1 MSYDT
6 LLRHIQEKVE
16 EEEQKGLTPDGI
28 IIFTMDNVDFQKG
41 YAQIFNGNQ
50 ILSWH
55 GTTLQAVKTK
65 PSLDT
70 SPLNPMVTRR
80 RSHALLSPF
89 NSPDCE
95 EQMSAPKRLR
105 GRARTAT
112 EFQSKVS
119 SSSIPSSY
127 DFQSHSVSSSEPT
140 KRMSI
145 SDFRQTPSEQAAV
158 QNLLTQAFSYCLI
171 KNALPAERRKE
182 LLGVQEFVGISTNAP
197 TPEVGQVKYL
207 SVL

>member
-1 MSYDT
+1 MCVSYDT

-16 EEEQKGLTPDGI
+16 EEEQKGLLLGLTPDGI
-28 IIFTMDNVDFQKG
+28 IIFTMIFKKVMR
-41 YAQIFNGNQ
+41 QIFNGNQ

-95 EQMSAPKRLR
+95 EQMSVPKRLR

-112 EFQSKVS
+112 DGIPIQS
-119 SSSIPSSY
+119 
-127 DFQSHSVSSSEPT
+127 
-140 KRMSI
+140 
-145 SDFRQTPSEQAAV
+145 
-158 QNLLTQAFSYCLI
+158 
-171 KNALPAERRKE
+171 
-182 LLGVQEFVGISTNAP
+182 
-197 TPEVGQVKYL
+197 
-207 SVL
+207 